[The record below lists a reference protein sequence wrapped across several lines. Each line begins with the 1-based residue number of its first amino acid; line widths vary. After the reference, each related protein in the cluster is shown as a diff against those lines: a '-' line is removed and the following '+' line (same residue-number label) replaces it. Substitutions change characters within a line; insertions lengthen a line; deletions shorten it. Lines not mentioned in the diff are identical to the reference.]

1 MNKIVLKIKEI
12 LKFLYKYFIKV
23 YIFELKIQKKN
34 KIKNL
39 NYFQLSLKDIK
50 KEKVFET
57 YFKKNVSKLKRFKNS
72 KFIGIK
78 NNELI
83 IASGWQTTKNI
94 DRWFI
99 EEIDTKINVFNC
111 VVLYDFNTNEEYR
124 NKKYYQNLLKYIQN
138 LNLNKKII
146 IYTTSGN
153 KSSIRAIKAVNFK
166 KKNTLSKV
174 DL

>member
-1 MNKIVLKIKEI
+1 MKEI

-50 KEKVFET
+50 KEKVFEN

-78 NNELI
+78 NNKLI

-94 DRWFI
+94 NRWFI
-99 EEIDTKINVFNC
+99 EEIDTKINVFNS
-111 VVLYDFNTNEEYR
+111 VVLYDFYTNGEYR

-153 KSSIRAIKAVNFK
+153 KRSVRAIKAVNFK
-166 KKNTLSKV
+166 KKITLSKF